1 MNAGGIH
8 SVVIAYV
15 VGFGTRFD
23 LLLSKCWLRRHQA
36 VEDHGADTLTL
47 RAKSGVTIT
56 IPLAPAV
63 SPIGG
68 IDYPTGADIPYESE
82 RSDDWRVC
90 WSRMHDGRSSFES
103 VTRRFEARRKHS

>member
-47 RAKSGVTIT
+47 RGKSGVTIT
-56 IPLAPAV
+56 MPLAPAV

-68 IDYPTGADIPYESE
+68 LDYPTGADIPYESE
-82 RSDDWRVC
+82 QLGDAENEKMQMIPTATC
-90 WSRMHDGRSSFES
+90 NQH
-103 VTRRFEARRKHS
+103 